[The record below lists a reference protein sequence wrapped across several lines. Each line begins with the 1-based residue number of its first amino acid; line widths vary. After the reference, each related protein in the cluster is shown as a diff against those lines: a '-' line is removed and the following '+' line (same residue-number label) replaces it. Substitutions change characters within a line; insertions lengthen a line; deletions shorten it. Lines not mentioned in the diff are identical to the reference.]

1 MKEAYGVLEETCKN
15 FEKKCMQAIEDK
27 SEYEEKFKR
36 IKDELRIKEKEVE
49 HLERVVADKDREL
62 KHMAKDKESALSR

>member
-1 MKEAYGVLEETCKN
+1 
-15 FEKKCMQAIEDK
+15 MQAVEDK